1 MSKVVTGTIAAA
13 VVAAIL
19 GVVASLPSARRA
31 TAQAADS
38 QQIRTQ
44 KIQELYGSL
53 IAPTAQAIMTGQ
65 VSVSHIFDS
74 TVKGRVTPAGQFLQ
88 YDEVLEYFYGLAAT
102 PASYVY
108 HVAFK
113 SLVASG
119 DKVAVEVDIYFNG
132 ENNPIAPRNFILTE
146 TGFFTFN
153 EANRVVSFDLAIL
166 NLGAAVDPRSREE
179 AELNIKGVCA
189 LLTLGVSGLPATCPS
204 EFTGFTPIAKFE
216 DCQRFMHSIDYGSW
230 NRANS
235 NTFVCR
241 QLHSILTIYQPGL
254 HCSHVSKSG
263 GGACVDFPY
272 ESYYATDF

>member
-1 MSKVVTGTIAAA
+1 MRKLLAGSVAAA
-13 VVAAIL
+13 LVGTVFGFVTMIPRTRT
-19 GVVASLPSARRA
+19 AS
-31 TAQAADS
+31 AQLADD
-38 QQIRTQ
+38 QQVRVQ

-53 IAPTAQAIMTGQ
+53 VAPMAQAIMTGQ

-74 TVKGRVTPAGQFLQ
+74 TVKGRVTPAGQFLEYQ
-88 YDEVLEYFYGLAAT
+88 EVLEYFYGLAAT
-102 PASYVY
+102 PSSYVY
-108 HVAFK
+108 YVDFK

-119 DKVAVEVDIYFNG
+119 EKVAVEVDIYFNG
-132 ENNPIAPRNFILTE
+132 MNNPIAPRNFILTE

-153 EANRVVSFDLAIL
+153 AANKVVSFDLAIL

-179 AELNIKGVCA
+179 SELNIKGTCA
-189 LLTLGVSGLPATCPS
+189 LLTLGVGGLPATCPA
-204 EFTGFTPIAKFE
+204 EFTGAVPVAKYE
-216 DCQRFMHSIDYGSW
+216 DCLRFMHGISYGSW

-263 GGACVDFPY
+263 GGVCVDFPY
-272 ESYYATDF
+272 ESYYQSDF